1 MENDILDSLEDLGF
15 SGSLLDESVLSSSVD
30 PSNKSVEYTQLVEWL
45 TKQLKQFCG
54 LEEHVNAITNADDWS
69 NFELELSGF
78 LREYGC
84 PYPSLNDGPISQR
97 LTTRES
103 KLQLLDYL
111 CTEMASVRILAAGKP
126 GLLKTPTTTP
136 DGVSAQAE
144 SDVATYL
151 RQMLMALGF
160 PKPPTNITPFQLF
173 SKVESKVKE
182 LVAKHPSLLGKPLL
196 KARLSDKQ
204 WEQVLKV
211 NMALCEEYKLRR
223 DMLIKRL
230 DVTIQSF
237 KWSDKAKHN
246 EDKIA
251 KVYQPIRKQLVSK
264 TNIGVP
270 QILAARDDLTQI
282 QKTSSGEAREK
293 TKCAI
298 NRVLIGRVPD
308 RGGRTT
314 ELEPPPP
321 EMPAFMQRSAAPQGR
336 GRGGGQRGGRGGGGG
351 GRVQGGW
358 GESHSQ
364 NQGGSWAQGGG
375 GYGGSKGGYNQG
387 GGGGGG
393 YGAGGGGYHG
403 GGGGV
408 YQGGGGS
415 YQGGGGG
422 SYQGG
427 GGGGYQGG
435 GGGGGGGYQGGGG
448 GSYQGG
454 GGSGYQGG
462 GGRGGGRGRGRGGG
476 RGRGR
481 GGGGYN

>member
-15 SGSLLDESVLSSSVD
+15 SGTLLDEAVLSSSVD
-30 PSNKSVEYTQLVEWL
+30 PSNKSLEYTQLVEWL
-45 TKQLKQFCG
+45 TRQLKQFCG
-54 LEEHVNAITNADDWS
+54 LEEHVNAITNTGDWC

-84 PYPSLNDGPISQR
+84 PYPSLSDGPINQR
-97 LTTRES
+97 LTTRMN

-111 CTEMASVRILAAGKP
+111 CTELASVRILAAGKP
-126 GLLKTPTTTP
+126 GLLKTTSTTP
-136 DGVSAQAE
+136 DGVSTQAE
-144 SDVATYL
+144 SETATYL

-173 SKVESKVKE
+173 SKVEAKIKE
-182 LVAKHPSLLGKPLL
+182 LVAKHPSRLGKPLL

-204 WEQVLKV
+204 WEHVLKV

-237 KWSDKAKHN
+237 KWSDKARHN

-251 KVYQPIRKQLVSK
+251 RVYQPIRKQLSSK
-264 TNIGVP
+264 TNVGVP
-270 QILAARDDLTQI
+270 QILAARDDLTRI

-298 NRVLIGRVPD
+298 NRVMIGQVPD

-314 ELEPPPP
+314 ELAPPPP
-321 EMPAFMQRSAAPQGR
+321 EMPAFMQRSAAPQGKAARR
-336 GRGGGQRGGRGGGGG
+336 GRGGGHRGGRGGGGG

-358 GESHSQ
+358 GDSHNQ
-364 NQGGSWAQGGG
+364 NQGGNWAQGGG
-375 GYGGSKGGYNQG
+375 GYGGSKGGYSQG
-387 GGGGGG
+387 GGGNYSQGGG
-393 YGAGGGGYHG
+393 GNYSQGGGGNYSQGGGGYN
-403 GGGGV
+403 
-408 YQGGGGS
+408 QGG
-415 YQGGGGG
+415 YNQ
-422 SYQGG
+422 G

-435 GGGGGGGYQGGGG
+435 WISRWGWIPR
-448 GSYQGG
+448 
-454 GGSGYQGG
+454 G